1 MTTITKTIGTS
12 SRDYSTIAAW
22 EADLS
27 NASVYSNN
35 DDAVGVC
42 YNDSAFNEAVTING
56 GNSIGGSASQNLN
69 SRKLTVHDDSKHD
82 GTAGTGARNV
92 YTGSSNPV
100 LTIGINNTT
109 VEWLEYDCS
118 GAGAASRQI
127 VVVSVDV
134 ITGIYINNMIL
145 HGVGNTT
152 ANTMG
157 IGVSNG
163 GGASNTRYLTNN
175 IIYDISDAS
184 TNNYGLFCTSASG
197 KSEVYNNTIHGTGT
211 GTGDFGIWI
220 ANGNVIAKNNISMAS
235 GGKDIEEGGG
245 PTEEYN
251 MTSDATA
258 TGTGAQASKTTAD
271 QFVSVTAGSE
281 DLHIKSGSDAID
293 NGVDLGTTGNSNIDI
308 NGRDRDAQGD
318 TWDIGAH
325 EFVADADTTGA
336 AFMIFVDS

>member
-1 MTTITKTIGTS
+1 MAVTKTIGTS

-27 NASVYSNN
+27 DASIYSNN

-42 YNDSAFNEAVTING
+42 YNDSAFNETVTING
-56 GNSIGGSASQNLN
+56 GNSIGGSSGQDLN
-69 SRKLTVHDDSKHD
+69 SRKLTVHADSKHD
-82 GTAGTGARNV
+82 GTAGSGARNV
-92 YTGSSNPV
+92 YTGSTNPV
-100 LTIGINNTT
+100 LKISIDNTT
-109 VEWLEYDCS
+109 VEWLEYACS

-127 VVVSVDV
+127 IQVANAV
-134 ITGIYINNMIL
+134 ITGIYINNMIV

-152 ANTMG
+152 GNTMA
-157 IGVSNG
+157 IVVNNG
-163 GGASNTRYLTNN
+163 GNASNTRYLANN

-184 TNNYGLFCTSASG
+184 TANFGLFCTNGSG

-211 GTGDFGIWI
+211 NTGDFGLYIL
-220 ANGNVIAKNNISMAS
+220 NGNIVAKNNISMAS
-235 GGKDIEEGGG
+235 GGKDIEESGS

-258 TGTGAQASKTTAD
+258 SGTGAQASKTTAD
-271 QFVSVTAGSE
+271 QFVSVTGGSE

-325 EFVADADTTGA
+325 ELVADADTTGA
-336 AFMIFVDS
+336 AFIMFVD

>member
-1 MTTITKTIGTS
+1 MPTITKTIGTS

-27 NASVYSNN
+27 NASVYSNG

-56 GNSIGGSASQNLN
+56 GNSIGGSSGQNLN

-127 VVVSVDV
+127 VIVLTNV
-134 ITGIYINNMIL
+134 ITGINVNNMII
-145 HGVGNTT
+145 HGLGNTT
-152 ANTMG
+152 SNSMG
-157 IGVSNG
+157 IAVQNG
-163 GGASNTRYLTNN
+163 GGASNTRYLANN
-175 IIYDISDAS
+175 IIYDIVDSN
-184 TNNYGLFCTSASG
+184 TNNFGLFCTSGSG

-211 GTGDFGIWI
+211 GTGDYGLYIL
-220 ANGNVIAKNNISMAS
+220 NGNVIFKNNISMAS
-235 GGKDIEEGGG
+235 GGNDIQESGS

-271 QFVSVTAGSE
+271 QFVSLTSGSE
-281 DLHIKSGSDAID
+281 DFHIVEGSDAID

-308 NGRDRDAQGD
+308 NGRDRDAEGD
-318 TWDIGAH
+318 IWDIGAH
-325 EFVADADTTGA
+325 EFVAEATAGA
-336 AFMIFVDS
+336 AFLLFVDV

>member
-1 MTTITKTIGTS
+1 MATVTKTIGTS
-12 SRDYSTIAAW
+12 SRDYSTISAW

-27 NASVYSNN
+27 SASIYSNG
-35 DDAVGVC
+35 DDAVGAC
-42 YNDSAFNEAVTING
+42 YNDSPYDEAVTING
-56 GNSIGGSASQNLN
+56 GNSIGGSSGQDLN
-69 SRKLTVHDDSKHD
+69 SRKLTVHVDSKLD

-100 LTIGINNTT
+100 LTIGINNTA

-127 VVVSVDV
+127 VIVLTDV
-134 ITGIYINNMIL
+134 ITGINVNNMIV
-145 HGVGNTT
+145 HGLGNTT
-152 ANTMG
+152 SNSMG
-157 IGVSNG
+157 IAVQNG
-163 GGASNTRYLTNN
+163 GGASNTRYLANN
-175 IIYDISDAS
+175 IIYDIVDSS
-184 TNNYGLFCTSASG
+184 TNNFGLFCTNGSG

-211 GTGDFGIWI
+211 GTGDYGLYIL
-220 ANGNVIAKNNISMAS
+220 NGNVIFKNNISMAS
-235 GGKDIEEGGG
+235 GGNDIQESGS

-271 QFVSVTAGSE
+271 QFVSVTGGSE
-281 DLHIKSGSDAID
+281 DLHIKAGSDAID

-308 NGRDRDAQGD
+308 NGRDRDAKGD

-325 EFVADADTTGA
+325 EFVEDATGA
-336 AFMIFVDS
+336 AFIMFVD

>member
-1 MTTITKTIGTS
+1 MATVTKTIGTS

-27 NASVYSNN
+27 DASIYSNN

-56 GNSIGGSASQNLN
+56 GNSIGGSSGQDLN
-69 SRKLTVHDDSKHD
+69 SRKLTVHADSKHD
-82 GTAGTGARNV
+82 GTAGSGARNV
-92 YTGSSNPV
+92 YTGSTNPV
-100 LTIGINNTT
+100 LKIGINNTT

-127 VVVSVDV
+127 VQVANDV
-134 ITGIYINNMIL
+134 ITGVYINNMII

-152 ANTMG
+152 GNTMG
-157 IGVSNG
+157 IVVSNG
-163 GGASNTRYLTNN
+163 GNASNTRYLANN

-184 TNNYGLFCTSASG
+184 TANFGLFCTNGSG

-211 GTGDFGIWI
+211 NTGDFGLYIL
-220 ANGNVIAKNNISMAS
+220 NGNVIFKNNISMAS
-235 GGKDIEEGGG
+235 GGKDIEESGT

-271 QFVSVTAGSE
+271 QFVSVTGGSE

-325 EFVADADTTGA
+325 ELVADDTTGA
-336 AFMIFVDS
+336 AFIMFVD

>member
-1 MTTITKTIGTS
+1 MAVTKTIGTS

-27 NASVYSNN
+27 DASIYSNN

-42 YNDSAFNEAVTING
+42 YNDSAFNETLTING
-56 GNSIGGSASQNLN
+56 GNSIGGSSGQDLN
-69 SRKLTVHDDSKHD
+69 SRKLTVHADSKHD
-82 GTAGTGARNV
+82 GTAGSGARNV
-92 YTGSSNPV
+92 YTGSTNPV
-100 LTIGINNTT
+100 LKISIDNTT

-118 GAGAASRQI
+118 GAGAASRQLI
-127 VVVSVDV
+127 QVANDV
-134 ITGIYINNMIL
+134 TAGIYISNMII

-152 ANTMG
+152 GNTMA
-157 IGVSNG
+157 IVVSNG
-163 GGASNTRYLTNN
+163 GNASNTRYLANN

-184 TNNYGLFCTSASG
+184 TANFGLFCTNGSG

-211 GTGDFGIWI
+211 NTGDFGLYIL
-220 ANGNVIAKNNISMAS
+220 NGNIVAKNNISMAS
-235 GGKDIEEGGG
+235 GGKDIEESGS

-258 TGTGAQASKTTAD
+258 SGTGAQASKTTAD
-271 QFVSVTAGSE
+271 QFVSVTGGSE

-325 EFVADADTTGA
+325 ELVADADTTGA
-336 AFMIFVDS
+336 AFIMFVD

>member
-1 MTTITKTIGTS
+1 MAVTKTIGTN

-27 NASVYSNN
+27 NASVYSNG

-42 YNDSAFNEAVTING
+42 YNDSVFNEAVTING
-56 GNSIGGSASQNLN
+56 GNSIGGSAGQNLN

-127 VVVSVDV
+127 VIVLTNV
-134 ITGIYINNMIL
+134 ITGVNINNMIV
-145 HGVGNTT
+145 HGLGNTT
-152 ANTMG
+152 SNSMG
-157 IGVSNG
+157 LAVQNG
-163 GGASNTRYLTNN
+163 GGSTNTRYIANN
-175 IIYDISDAS
+175 IIYDIVDSN
-184 TNNYGLFCTSASG
+184 TNNFGLFCTNGSG

-211 GTGDFGIWI
+211 GTGDYGLYIL
-220 ANGNVIAKNNISMAS
+220 NGNVIFKNNISMAS
-235 GGKDIEEGGG
+235 GGNDIQESGS

-258 TGTGAQASKTTAD
+258 TGTGAQASKTTAN
-271 QFVSVTAGSE
+271 QFVSLTSGSE
-281 DLHIKSGSDAID
+281 DFHIVEGSDAID

-325 EFVADADTTGA
+325 EFVEDATGA
-336 AFMIFVDS
+336 AFIMFVD

>member
-1 MTTITKTIGTS
+1 MATITKTIGTS

-27 NASVYSNN
+27 NASVYSNG

-56 GNSIGGSASQNLN
+56 GNSIGGSAGQNLN

-127 VVVSVDV
+127 VIVLTNV
-134 ITGIYINNMIL
+134 ITGINVNNMII
-145 HGVGNTT
+145 HGLGNTT
-152 ANTMG
+152 SNSMG
-157 IGVSNG
+157 LGVQNG
-163 GGASNTRYLTNN
+163 GGASNTRYLANN
-175 IIYDISDAS
+175 IIYDIVDSS
-184 TNNYGLFCTSASG
+184 TNNFGLFCTNGSG

-211 GTGDFGIWI
+211 GTGDFGLYIL
-220 ANGNVIAKNNISMAS
+220 NGDVILKNNISMAS
-235 GGKDIEEGGG
+235 GGNDIQKSGS

-271 QFVSVTAGSE
+271 QFVSLTSGSE
-281 DLHIKSGSDAID
+281 DFHIVEGSDAID

-308 NGRDRDAQGD
+308 NGRDRDAEGD
-318 TWDIGAH
+318 IWDIGAH
-325 EFVADADTTGA
+325 EFVAEATAGA
-336 AFMIFVDS
+336 AFLLFVDV

>member
-1 MTTITKTIGTS
+1 MATVTKTIGTS
-12 SRDYSTIAAW
+12 SRDYSTISAW

-27 NASVYSNN
+27 DISIYSNG

-42 YNDSAFNEAVTING
+42 YNDSPFDEAVTING
-56 GNSIGGSASQNLN
+56 GNSIGGSSGQDLN
-69 SRKLTVHDDSKHD
+69 SRKLTVHADSKHD

-100 LTIGINNTT
+100 ITIGINNTT

-127 VVVSVDV
+127 FIVSTSV
-134 ITGIYINNMIL
+134 TAGINVNNMII
-145 HGVGNTT
+145 HGLGNTT
-152 ANTMG
+152 GNSMG
-157 IGVSNG
+157 LAVQNG
-163 GGASNTRYLTNN
+163 GGSTNTRYIANN
-175 IIYDISDAS
+175 IIYDIVDSN
-184 TNNYGLFCTSASG
+184 TNNFGLFCTNGSG
-197 KSEVYNNTIHGTGT
+197 KSEIYNNTIHGTGT
-211 GTGDFGIWI
+211 GTGDYGLYIL
-220 ANGNVIAKNNISMAS
+220 NGNVIFKNNISMAS
-235 GGKDIEEGGG
+235 GGNDIQESGS

-258 TGTGAQASKTTAD
+258 TGTGAQASKTTAN
-271 QFVSVTAGSE
+271 QFVSVTGGSE
-281 DLHIKSGSDAID
+281 DLHIKAGSDAID

-325 EFVADADTTGA
+325 EFVEDATGA
-336 AFMIFVDS
+336 AFIMFVD

>member
-1 MTTITKTIGTS
+1 MALTKTIGTS

-27 NASVYSNN
+27 DASIYSNN

-42 YNDSAFNEAVTING
+42 YNDSAFNETVTING
-56 GNSIGGSASQNLN
+56 GNSIGGSSGQDLN
-69 SRKLTVHDDSKHD
+69 SRKLTVHADSKHD
-82 GTAGTGARNV
+82 GTAGSGARNV
-92 YTGSSNPV
+92 YTGSTNPV
-100 LTIGINNTT
+100 LKISIDNTT

-127 VVVSVDV
+127 IQVANAV
-134 ITGIYINNMIL
+134 ITGIYINKMID
-145 HGVGNTT
+145 HGVGKTT
-152 ANTMG
+152 GNTMA
-157 IGVSNG
+157 IVVNNG
-163 GGASNTRYLTNN
+163 GNASNTRYLANN

-184 TNNYGLFCTSASG
+184 TANFGLFCTNGSG

-211 GTGDFGIWI
+211 NTGDFGLYIL
-220 ANGNVIAKNNISMAS
+220 NGNIVAKNNISMAS
-235 GGKDIEEGGG
+235 GGKDIEESGS

-258 TGTGAQASKTTAD
+258 SGTGAQASKTTAD
-271 QFVSVTAGSE
+271 QFVSVTGGSE

-325 EFVADADTTGA
+325 ELVADADTTGA
-336 AFMIFVDS
+336 AFIMFVD

>member
-1 MTTITKTIGTS
+1 MAVTKTIGTS

-27 NASVYSNN
+27 DASIYSNN

-42 YNDSAFNEAVTING
+42 YNDSAFNETVTIIG
-56 GNSIGGSASQNLN
+56 GNSIGGSSGQDLN
-69 SRKLTVHDDSKHD
+69 SRKLTVHADSKHD
-82 GTAGTGARNV
+82 GTAGSGARNV
-92 YTGSSNPV
+92 YTGSTNPV
-100 LTIGINNTT
+100 LKISIDNTT

-127 VVVSVDV
+127 IQVANDV
-134 ITGIYINNMIL
+134 ITGIYINNMIV

-152 ANTMG
+152 GNTMA
-157 IGVSNG
+157 IVVNNG
-163 GGASNTRYLTNN
+163 GNASNTRYLANN

-184 TNNYGLFCTSASG
+184 TANFGLFCTNGSG

-211 GTGDFGIWI
+211 NTGDFGLYIL
-220 ANGNVIAKNNISMAS
+220 NGNIVAKNNISMAS
-235 GGKDIEEGGG
+235 GGKDIEESGS

-258 TGTGAQASKTTAD
+258 SGTGAQASKTTAD
-271 QFVSVTAGSE
+271 QFVSVTGGSE

-325 EFVADADTTGA
+325 ELVADADTTGA
-336 AFMIFVDS
+336 AFIMFVD

>member
-1 MTTITKTIGTS
+1 MATITKTIGTS

-27 NASVYSNN
+27 SASVYGNN

-42 YNDSAFNEAVTING
+42 YNDSAFDEAVVING
-56 GNSIGGSASQNLN
+56 GNSIGGSSGTDLS
-69 SRKLTVHDDSKHD
+69 SRKLTVHADSKHD
-82 GTAGTGARNV
+82 GTAGSGARNV
-92 YTGSSNPV
+92 YTGSTNPV
-100 LTIGINNTT
+100 LKIDINNTT

-127 VVVSVDV
+127 VIVDTDV
-134 ITGIYINNMIL
+134 ITGIYINNMIV

-157 IGVSNG
+157 IAVTNG
-163 GGASNTRYLTNN
+163 GNASNTRYLTNN
-175 IIYDISDAS
+175 IVYDISDAS
-184 TNNYGLFCTSASG
+184 TANFGIFCTNGSG

-211 GTGDFGIWI
+211 GSGDYGLYIL
-220 ANGNVIAKNNISMAS
+220 NGNVIFKNNISMAS
-235 GGKDIEEGGG
+235 GGNDIQESGS

-258 TGTGAQASKTTAD
+258 SGTGAQASKTTAD
-271 QFVSVTAGSE
+271 QFVSVTGGSE

-308 NGRDRDAQGD
+308 DGRDRDSEGD

-325 EFVADADTTGA
+325 ELVADDDTTGA
-336 AFMIFVDS
+336 AFIMFVD

>member
-27 NASVYSNN
+27 DASIYSHE

-42 YNDSAFNEAVTING
+42 YNDSAFDEAVTING
-56 GNSIGGSASQNLN
+56 GNSIGSSSGQDLT
-69 SRKLTVHDDSKHD
+69 SRKLTVHADSKHD
-82 GTAGTGARNV
+82 GTAGSGARNV
-92 YTGSSNPV
+92 YTGSTNPV
-100 LTIGINNTT
+100 LSIAINNTT

-118 GAGAASRQI
+118 GAGAASRQL
-127 VVVSVDV
+127 VQVATDV
-134 ITGIYINNMIL
+134 ITGIYINNMII

-157 IGVSNG
+157 IAVSNG
-163 GGASNTRYLTNN
+163 GNASNTRYLANN

-184 TNNYGLFCTSASG
+184 TNNFGLFCTNGSG

-211 GTGDFGIWI
+211 NTGDFGLYIL
-220 ANGNVIAKNNISMAS
+220 NGNVIFKNNISMGS
-235 GGKDIEEGGG
+235 GGKDIEESGS

-258 TGTGAQASKTTAD
+258 SGTGKQASKTTAD
-271 QFVSVTAGSE
+271 QFVSVTGGSE

-325 EFVADADTTGA
+325 EFVAESTTGA
-336 AFMIFVDS
+336 AFLIFVDG

>member
-1 MTTITKTIGTS
+1 MALTKTIGTS

-27 NASVYSNN
+27 DASIYSNN

-42 YNDSAFNEAVTING
+42 YNDSAFNETVTING
-56 GNSIGGSASQNLN
+56 GNSIGGSSGQDLN
-69 SRKLTVHDDSKHD
+69 SRKLTVHADSKHD
-82 GTAGTGARNV
+82 GTAGSGARNV
-92 YTGSSNPV
+92 YTGSTNPV
-100 LTIGINNTT
+100 LKISIDNTT

-127 VVVSVDV
+127 IQVANAV
-134 ITGIYINNMIL
+134 ITGIYINNMIV

-152 ANTMG
+152 GNTMA
-157 IGVSNG
+157 IVVNNG
-163 GGASNTRYLTNN
+163 GNASNTRYLANN

-184 TNNYGLFCTSASG
+184 TANFGLFCTNGSG

-211 GTGDFGIWI
+211 NTGDFGLYIL
-220 ANGNVIAKNNISMAS
+220 NGNIVAKNNISMAS
-235 GGKDIEEGGG
+235 GGKDIEESGS

-258 TGTGAQASKTTAD
+258 SGTGAQASKTTAD
-271 QFVSVTAGSE
+271 QFVSVTGGSE

-325 EFVADADTTGA
+325 ELVADADTTGA
-336 AFMIFVDS
+336 AFIMFVD

>member
-1 MTTITKTIGTS
+1 MAVTKTIGTS

-27 NASVYSNN
+27 DASIYSNN

-42 YNDSAFNEAVTING
+42 YNDSAFNETVTING
-56 GNSIGGSASQNLN
+56 GNSIGGSSGQDLN
-69 SRKLTVHDDSKHD
+69 SRKLTVHADSKHD
-82 GTAGTGARNV
+82 GTAGSGARNV
-92 YTGSSNPV
+92 YTGSTNPV
-100 LTIGINNTT
+100 LKISIDNTT

-118 GAGAASRQI
+118 GAGAASRQLI
-127 VVVSVDV
+127 QVANDV
-134 ITGIYINNMIL
+134 TAGIYISNMII

-152 ANTMG
+152 GNTMA
-157 IGVSNG
+157 IVVNNG
-163 GGASNTRYLTNN
+163 GNASNTRYLANN

-184 TNNYGLFCTSASG
+184 TANFGLFCTNGSG

-211 GTGDFGIWI
+211 NTGDFGLYIL
-220 ANGNVIAKNNISMAS
+220 NGNIVAKNNISMAS
-235 GGKDIEEGGG
+235 GGKDIEESGS

-258 TGTGAQASKTTAD
+258 SGTGAQASKTTAD
-271 QFVSVTAGSE
+271 QFVSVTGGSE

-325 EFVADADTTGA
+325 ELVADADTTGA
-336 AFMIFVDS
+336 AFIMFVD

>member
-1 MTTITKTIGTS
+1 MAVTKTIGTS

-27 NASVYSNN
+27 DASIYSHE

-42 YNDSAFNEAVTING
+42 YNDSAFNETVTING
-56 GNSIGGSASQNLN
+56 GNSIGGSSGQDLN
-69 SRKLTVHDDSKHD
+69 SRKLTVHADSKHD
-82 GTAGTGARNV
+82 GTAGSGARNV
-92 YTGSSNPV
+92 YTGSTNPV
-100 LTIGINNTT
+100 LKISIDNTT

-127 VVVSVDV
+127 IQVANDV
-134 ITGIYINNMIL
+134 ITGIYINNMIV

-152 ANTMG
+152 GNTMA
-157 IGVSNG
+157 IVVNNG
-163 GGASNTRYLTNN
+163 GNASNTRYLANN

-184 TNNYGLFCTSASG
+184 TANFGLFCTNGSG

-211 GTGDFGIWI
+211 NTGDFGLYIL
-220 ANGNVIAKNNISMAS
+220 NGNIVAKNNILMAS
-235 GGKDIEEGGG
+235 GGKDIEESGS

-258 TGTGAQASKTTAD
+258 SGTGAQASKTTAD
-271 QFVSVTAGSE
+271 QFVSVTGGSE

-325 EFVADADTTGA
+325 ELVADADTTGA
-336 AFMIFVDS
+336 AFIMFVD